1 MYQSSRNNDRET
13 LCLLHAESIS
23 GLVIDFKTLKGGTT
37 MAEKGK
43 SKTDVSARA
52 ESKNRVQRCSLCG
65 NKVEVVLSVSPSG
78 KKKMRR
84 VCCEG

>member
-1 MYQSSRNNDRET
+1 
-13 LCLLHAESIS
+13 
-23 GLVIDFKTLKGGTT
+23 